1 MLFRSAFG
9 HHKDDIIETFFIN
22 ICYSG
27 QMGTML
33 PLQSMFDGR
42 LTIIRPMAFADE
54 ERIRRFTV
62 DMGFPIFEN
71 PCPSAAV
78 SKRAEISAIY
88 RIKTMKDVQNE
99 RDHRNIAINK
109 VGIKNLRYPI
119 TVLDKNNGEQHTVAL
134 INMYVDL
141 PHESKGTHMS
151 RFVELLHLLKPKL
164 SLKIFADILEQM
176 KSYLNAESAH
186 VEVTFPFFIEKKAP
200 ATGAPGLMDY
210 TCRLIGSINSK
221 CRVDLV
227 SEVNVP
233 ISSVCPCSKEISDF
247 GAHNQRGEVCLSTRF
262 KKFIWIEDM
271 IELAEKADIPIGVTL
286 LGIGGVPASHPLN
299 IGFMGMHGG
308 YGVNHAI
315 QQADLLIAC
324 GMRFDDRVTG
334 TLETYSPGSKKIHIE
349 IDPTEINKNV
359 TVDVGIV
366 ADLAE
371 ALKQINPKVQPGK
384 KKDWLTRIDNWRK
397 ESHSRDI
404 LNKKSEDLIGAQ
416 VVRQIWRQTN
426 GAALVVSD
434 VGQNQMLEAQYYSH
448 DEPNTLI
455 TSGGLGTMG
464 FGLPAAIGASFAG
477 RNKDIWVIVGDGGIQ
492 MTITE
497 LATLVQEKKK
507 INIAILNNG
516 YLGMVRQW
524 QQLFYDARYTET
536 PITGPDFMKI
546 ADAYGLKGF
555 RVTKTKDLEKTIQAA
570 QDEAG
575 PCLIEFMIE
584 KMGMVYPMVPAGAGL
599 HDMVKRPTED
609 QFSKMDI

>member
-1 MLFRSAFG
+1 MTQNKQG
-9 HHKDDIIETFFIN
+9 NNHK
-22 ICYSG
+22 
-27 QMGTML
+27 
-33 PLQSMFDGR
+33 
-42 LTIIRPMAFADE
+42 LT
-54 ERIRRFTV
+54 
-62 DMGFPIFEN
+62 G
-71 PCPSAAV
+71 
-78 SKRAEISAIY
+78 AEILWESLIEEGVDTIFGYPGGYTLPIYGVLDKYSDKVRHVLVRHEQGAVHMADGYARASGKVGVAIATSGPGATNMITGIATAMMDSIPLVCITGQVAIGAIGSDAFQETDIMGAVMPVTKHSY
-88 RIKTMKDVQNE
+88 QVTDVKNLAHIFKEAFYIARSGRPGPVLIDIPKDVQNATY
-99 RDHRNIAINK
+99 DY
-109 VGIKNLRYPI
+109 VYPEEPCSLPGYEPI
-119 TVLDKNNGEQHTVAL
+119 MLPNSDQIQKAVDL
-134 INMYVDL
+134 INNAKQPVILAGHGVM
-141 PHESKGTHMS
+141 
-151 RFVELLHLLKPKL
+151 L
-164 SLKIFADILEQM
+164 S
-176 KSYLNAESAH
+176 
-186 VEVTFPFFIEKKAP
+186 
-200 ATGAPGLMDY
+200 GA
-210 TCRLIGSINSK
+210 SN
-221 CRVDLV
+221 LV
-227 SEVNVP
+227 
-233 ISSVCPCSKEISDF
+233 
-247 GAHNQRGEVCLSTRF
+247 
-262 KKFIWIEDM
+262 

-371 ALKQINPKVQPGK
+371 ALKQINPNVQPDK

-416 VVRQIWRQTN
+416 VIRQIWRQTN

-477 RNKDIWVIVGDGGIQ
+477 RNKEIWVIVGDGGIQ

-546 ADAYGLKGF
+546 AEAYGVKGF

-570 QDEAG
+570 QDETG